1 MARIGIFFGLVLC
14 GLTVAAISVTTQ
26 KSFTQ
31 FVPMMF
37 GIPLL
42 FLGVVGLNPHRR
54 LNATMVAMTLGLL
67 GFACGAIRFLVL
79 IADRAA
85 GGIINPVSFRLVV
98 AMTIVCLVFALLALV
113 WVRKRR
119 ERLSGR
125 TNLEPSDTTPDSE
138 NTSEQDAL
146 LAAPDPSVSA
156 APDHEKVSPA
166 SNASANPYQSPRVI
180 ENPTESR

>member
-14 GLTVAAISVTTQ
+14 GLTVMALSVTTE

-54 LNATMVAMTLGLL
+54 MSATVVALTLGLL
-67 GFACGAIRFLVL
+67 GFVCGAVRFIVL
-79 IADRAA
+79 MVDRAA
-85 GGIINPVSFRLVV
+85 GGVINPLSFRLVV
-98 AMTIVCLVFALLALV
+98 AMTIVCLIFALTAMV

-119 ERLSGR
+119 ERLSR
-125 TNLEPSDTTPDSE
+125 RINLDRSKAEVVSTTDD
-138 NTSEQDAL
+138 QKR
-146 LAAPDPSVSA
+146 LAVPETHVSA
-156 APDHEKVSPA
+156 ASGPDPVSP
-166 SNASANPYQSPRVI
+166 STSTSANPYQSPRAV
-180 ENPTESR
+180 ENPTETR